1 MKISQF
7 KQVYFKPVNYTLLRS
22 AYFTIFT
29 EISVKNG
36 GQIGLA
42 NEEFKLL

>member
-7 KQVYFKPVNYTLLRS
+7 KHVYFKPIDYTYLLQS

-29 EISVKNG
+29 EISVKNV

-42 NEEFKLL
+42 NEEFK